1 MDWLS
6 ILCGAVLIVSG
17 LVRIFLTQSG
27 KIPARTGVQQY
38 FPYVFVVLGATILIL
53 GFSG

>member
-6 ILCGAVLIVSG
+6 VLSGVLLIVAG

-27 KIPARTGVQQY
+27 KLPARAGVQQY
-38 FPYVFVVLGATILIL
+38 FPYLFVVLGAMILML
-53 GFSG
+53 GFVE

>member
-6 ILCGAVLIVSG
+6 ILCGAILIVSG
-17 LVRIFLTQSG
+17 VVRIFLMQSG
-27 KIPARTGVQQY
+27 KLPARTGIQQY
-38 FPYVFVVLGATILIL
+38 FPHAFIVLGAMILIL

>member
-27 KIPARTGVQQY
+27 RLAARTGIQQY
-38 FPYVFVVLGATILIL
+38 FPYVFVVLGAMILIL
-53 GFSG
+53 GFTS